1 MKRCAV
7 DVLTTSFIGGALIL
21 PSALQKVPSV
31 ADDQLLIG
39 ALVVFLFILK
49 FRLYSPIPRPA
60 SMKHFV
66 SSSLRVSLNTQRV
79 VREQQGFAEP

>member
-21 PSALQKVPSV
+21 PSPIT
-31 ADDQLLIG
+31 DDQLLIG

-79 VREQQGFAEP
+79 VREQPGFAEP